1 MKAESPSQEVLKAL
15 CSYAM
20 RDINVRR
27 DVFAPRTRQE
37 SAFDR
42 ALSVEMQELARQLP
56 HEQRM
61 QLWDIAAQYQQL
73 RQVSEWKG
81 FKAGASLVLRLVEQL
96 APHLLTNLAGP
107 DIIALLQTR

>member
-1 MKAESPSQEVLKAL
+1 MEAESPSQKVLKAL

-20 RDINVRR
+20 HDLTERR
-27 DVFAPRTRQE
+27 DVFAPPAEQE
-37 SAFDR
+37 AAFDR
-42 ALSVEMQELARQLP
+42 ALDAEMEEFARQLS

-96 APHLLTNLAGP
+96 APHLLTNPAGP